1 MAECYVLQA
10 QEQLRMYKEEL
21 AKKQRLIEQLT
32 MYDMIVN
39 FHCCIII
46 DNFDTLSLLKGFGV
60 TTMVTLMI

>member
-39 FHCCIII
+39 FHCCVII
-46 DNFDTLSLLKGFGV
+46 DTIDTLSLSKGFGV
-60 TTMVTLMI
+60 ATIVTVMM